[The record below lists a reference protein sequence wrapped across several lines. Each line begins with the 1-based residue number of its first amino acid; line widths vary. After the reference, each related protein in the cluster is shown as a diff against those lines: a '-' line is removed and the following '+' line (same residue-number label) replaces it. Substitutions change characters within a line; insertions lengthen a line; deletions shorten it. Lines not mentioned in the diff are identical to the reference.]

1 MHRPAVADAEDA
13 VGGLALAPSVVEVH
27 DVRRGRQVQPGAV
40 RLKRSTTPRRAMEL
54 RTLLRLAAQLAAEYG
69 LLRPM
74 VGMVLLD
81 GRAGAGQGVNEG
93 QGSEDRDTEA
103 AVRTWTGN
111 QDRHLGSGIER
122 SEVPGLRP
130 VNAVQKLLAGGA
142 VHDEVPHLVEHG
154 RVAHTRK
161 PRTESPSDGGT
172 EPP

>member
-1 MHRPAVADAEDA
+1 
-13 VGGLALAPSVVEVH
+13 
-27 DVRRGRQVQPGAV
+27 
-40 RLKRSTTPRRAMEL
+40 
-54 RTLLRLAAQLAAEYG
+54 
-69 LLRPM
+69 M

-122 SEVPGLRP
+122 SEIPGLRP
-130 VNAVQKLLAGGA
+130 VDAAQKLLAGGA
-142 VHDEVPHLVEHG
+142 VHDEVAHLVEHG
-154 RVAHTRK
+154 RVAHAGK
-161 PRTESPSDGGT
+161 PCAEPPPDGGA